1 MADADNLV
9 LEHLRAIRAELSE
22 IKSDVRQTKTRV
34 GHLID
39 LCVGLSG
46 LHRSFFGLY
55 LKLSEQ
61 LDGVVTDIQW
71 IKRRLGLI
79 DV

>member
-9 LEHLRAIRAELSE
+9 LEQLRAIRAELGE
-22 IKSDVRQTKTRV
+22 IRSDVRETRTRL
-34 GHLID
+34 GFLID

-55 LKLSEQ
+55 VKLSEQ
-61 LDGVVTDIQW
+61 LDVVVTDIQL
-71 IKRRLGLI
+71 IKRRLGPSDI
-79 DV
+79 